1 MRKRNPQSPGDG
13 RSKSVPSV
21 ADETFLADAES
32 AARRQISPKSL
43 SWSPQ
48 GGQVTGNPLNAG
60 PEPPSPPPTA
70 FRGEPKA
77 PSPPSQGSGAIR
89 HGNREVVGD
98 QQKSAPPAADET
110 LLTEQQLAN
119 RWQISPK
126 SLRNARVAGRLVGF
140 VRIGRSIRY
149 KLSEI
154 AAYELQNSVR
164 STSGGGA
171 E

>member
-1 MRKRNPQSPGDG
+1 VRGHHRGIQGSRQKSAQS
-13 RSKSVPSV
+13 SS
-21 ADETFLADAES
+21 DESFLKGEELAAGS
-32 AARRQISPKSL
+32 AISPTCL
-43 SWSPQ
+43 SPSED
-48 GGQVTGNPLNAG
+48 GQATGTPLN
-60 PEPPSPPPTA
+60 ERHDPPSPPPTA
-70 FRGEPKA
+70 LRREPKV
-77 PSPPSQGSGAIR
+77 PSPASQETGAIR
-89 HGNREVVGD
+89 HRNREVVGD

-154 AAYELQNSVR
+154 AAYELRNSVR